1 MNPTK
6 TDVKCVQNH
15 QKGIKEVSKTHIE
28 PIALKKV
35 TVKKT
40 LVWTWLLQSQDFFIC
55 AITEILGTPII
66 LSE

>member
-28 PIALKKV
+28 PLALKSYSLKN
-35 TVKKT
+35 TR
-40 LVWTWLLQSQDFFIC
+40 TWSLQSQDFFIC
-55 AITEILGTPII
+55 AITEILGTPTI